1 MNATY
6 EFCIYMPITLNEKR
20 IIEDETSTQFQCFAY
35 FKILLFRFFLIIG
48 GDLHVMFDCLKIKL
62 CCV

>member
-48 GDLHVMFDCLKIKL
+48 GDLHVM
-62 CCV
+62 